1 MNFDFITKP
10 FGWLIMVLYE
20 LVKNYG
26 IAVILF
32 SLVVKI
38 ILLPFQMKSKRSMMR
53 TSRLQPKLKELEKK
67 HGANKQKYNEE
78 VQKLY
83 KEEKINPMSGCLWSL
98 IPFPIII
105 ALYSAIRQPLTVMMG
120 IAKEL
125 IAEGGTIYNKIIE
138 LNPANVT
145 ALTNVKDA
153 YIQIKQTEFIHL
165 NFSAFQP
172 LSDKLHDINYTFF
185 GMNLG
190 QVPDFQFLWK
200 TTWSDPSIWVPGL
213 LLFLLPIASGVLA
226 FFSSKVSMQMNPAQG
241 NAQQQSSTKT
251 MMLFM
256 PLISV
261 YFGFIMPGAIGVYM
275 VSQTVFSVAQ
285 DIWLTKRYTKIMDA
299 EDAVKFEQRR
309 IKEAELEAKR
319 LETER
324 KKLENKMEVNPNTS
338 KKKQLKVERQ
348 EQIEKTIGWEKK
360 QTSAEAKAEPSRVD
374 TRRFARGRAYNPER
388 YANDSASDNGQPSEG
403 LLPSADDSESPTET
417 AVYNPEES
425 SIFFESADEQ
435 RTEDEEEEE

>member
-1 MNFDFITKP
+1 M
-10 FGWLIMVLYE
+10 MVLYE
-20 LVKNYG
+20 LVRNYG
-26 IAVILF
+26 LAVILF
-32 SLVVKI
+32 SLVVKA

-120 IAKEL
+120 IAKDWV
-125 IAEGGTIYNKIIE
+125 AEGGVLYNQIIE
-138 LNPANVT
+138 VVNKVNPARL
-145 ALTNVKDA
+145 AELTNLKDP
-153 YIQIKQTEFIHL
+153 YIQIKQTEFIHE
-165 NFSAFQP
+165 FFQSFEGISEQ
-172 LSDKLHDINYTFF
+172 LRSIDYSFL
-185 GMNLG
+185 GMPLG
-190 QVPDFQFLWK
+190 QVPDWQFLWK
-200 TTWSDPSIWVPGL
+200 TAWSDPAIWLPGL
-213 LLFLLPIASGVLA
+213 LLFLLPIVSGVMA
-226 FFSSKVSMQMNPAQG
+226 FFSSKINMQMNPTQG

-261 YFGFIMPGAIGVYM
+261 YFGFIMPGAIGIYM
-275 VSQTVFSVAQ
+275 ISQTVFSVVQ

-299 EDAVKFEQRR
+299 EDAIKLEQQR

-324 KKLENKMEVNPNTS
+324 KKLENKTEVNPNTS
-338 KKKQLKVERQ
+338 KKKQQKVERQ
-348 EQIEKTIGWEKK
+348 EQMEKAVEWEKK
-360 QTSAEAKAEPSRVD
+360 KAPTEKKDDPSRVD
-374 TRRFARGRAYNPER
+374 TRRYARGRAYNPER
-388 YANDSASDNGQPSEG
+388 YSEEASDRQSGEA
-403 LLPSADDSESPTET
+403 LPAPEDTEESPTDET
-417 AVYNPEES
+417 AAYDPEQSALSLDES
-425 SIFFESADEQ
+425 DVQTEQDEDK
-435 RTEDEEEEE
+435 E